1 MFLSAM
7 LLYFIVLSENF
18 DHHAITLATALLM
31 FVARPD
37 CLPQIASLAVRS
49 GNAVIL
55 KVVAVMLMLMLMLML
70 MMLIILVVDFGSNT
84 LFWMTMRCPGRK
96 RGRVHLQTAG

>member
-1 MFLSAM
+1 M
-7 LLYFIVLSENF
+7 LLYFIILSENF
-18 DHHAITLATALLM
+18 DHHAITLATALLI
-31 FVARPD
+31 FAARPD

-55 KVVAVMLMLMLMLML
+55 KVVAVMLLLMLML
-70 MMLIILVVDFGSNT
+70 MMLIILVVDFGSST